1 MVERTLSKTLSNWD
15 QKLSNEALVMPKHV
29 NWDALKKAYELQP
42 KNYEELLSIDGIG
55 PNTARALALISEL
68 IYGEHAD
75 WKDPV
80 KYSLSNTSL
89 HLVEKLEK
97 RIKKLEKELGN

>member
-1 MVERTLSKTLSNWD
+1 
-15 QKLSNEALVMPKHV
+15 
-29 NWDALKKAYELQP
+29 
-42 KNYEELLSIDGIG
+42 LSIDGIG

-97 RIKKLEKELGN
+97 RIKKLEKELEKLTEQLTTYKLTTDLI